1 MHRRVTAPRCVA
13 NNRYTCH
20 MNDSLDRDLLPIPP
34 QQPMAP
40 MQTTMRWLKPT
51 IVIALS
57 LLLHLALFDWLR
69 APQNNTLPH
78 PPDESVIIAALLP
91 PIGPPS
97 LPPPT
102 PAKAAPTQI
111 RPSPT
116 ATRVARPA
124 APPAAPPPPTEVQ
137 PLDDAL
143 PSGAPAQ
150 DFSSASPAM
159 AQDSVVFASAETTA
173 SNGPASGATAAVAA
187 AAAAAPVLRFAPP
200 PSAELKYDVQAL
212 RDGKT
217 VFGSGKISWKKDGD
231 NYEIDGEAGVLFFSV
246 LTFKSEGSL
255 DAQGITPLRYS
266 EKRFRKS
273 PTNTHFQ
280 REPQRI
286 SFSASTLQYP
296 RNGGE
301 QDRASIIWQLVGL
314 GRADPAQFGDGLD
327 IFVAGVR
334 DGDTWHVQILGEEKI
349 TVGGAAVTAWHLLR
363 TPRAGS
369 YDTQVD
375 IWLAPSRDWY
385 PVKLRQTER
394 NGDYLDM
401 SMSSITALA
410 AQ

>member
-1 MHRRVTAPRCVA
+1 MRQ
-13 NNRYTCH
+13 
-20 MNDSLDRDLLPIPP
+20 M
-34 QQPMAP
+34 QP
-40 MQTTMRWLKPT
+40 TRRWLKPT

-69 APQNNTLPH
+69 APRNNTLSH
-78 PPDESVIIAALLP
+78 PPDESVMIAALLP
-91 PIGPPS
+91 STERPS
-97 LPPPT
+97 APPPT
-102 PAKAAPTQI
+102 PAKAAPALI
-111 RPSPT
+111 RPPPT
-116 ATRVARPA
+116 ATHVAR
-124 APPAAPPPPTEVQ
+124 PAAPPPPTEVE

-150 DFSSASPAM
+150 DFSSATPAM
-159 AQDSVVFASAETTA
+159 AQDSPVFARAETTA
-173 SNGPASGATAAVAA
+173 SNDPAVGATVS
-187 AAAAAPVLRFAPP
+187 APVLRFVPP

-273 PTNTHFQ
+273 ATNTHFQ

-301 QDRASIIWQLVGL
+301 QDRASIVWQLVGL
-314 GRADPAQFGDGLD
+314 GRADPTQFGDGLD

-349 TVGGAAVTAWHLLR
+349 TVGGEAVTAWHLLR

>member
-1 MHRRVTAPRCVA
+1 MK
-13 NNRYTCH
+13 
-20 MNDSLDRDLLPIPP
+20 
-34 QQPMAP
+34 PMEP
-40 MQTTMRWLKPT
+40 MQPTRRWLKPT

-69 APQNNTLPH
+69 APRSNTLPH
-78 PPDESVIIAALLP
+78 PPDQPVIIAALLP
-91 PIGPPS
+91 PTAQPS
-97 LPPPT
+97 VPPPT
-102 PAKAAPTQI
+102 PAKAVPAQI
-111 RPSPT
+111 RPPPT

-124 APPAAPPPPTEVQ
+124 APPQPTEVQ
-137 PLDDAL
+137 PLDDAV
-143 PSGAPAQ
+143 PSGAPAE

-159 AQDSVVFASAETTA
+159 AQDNPVFASAETTA
-173 SNGPASGATAAVAA
+173 ATSPADAATATTTTTAT
-187 AAAAAPVLRFAPP
+187 APALRFLPP

-217 VFGSGKISWKKDGD
+217 VYGSGKISWKKNGD

-266 EKRFRKS
+266 EKRFHKS
-273 PTNTHFQ
+273 ATNTHFQ

-301 QDRASIIWQLVGL
+301 QDRASIVWQLVGL
-314 GRADPAQFGDGLD
+314 GRADPAQFGDGID

-334 DGDTWHVQILGEEKI
+334 DGDTWHVQIVGAEKI
-349 TVGGAAVTAWHLLR
+349 TVGGEAVIAWHLLR